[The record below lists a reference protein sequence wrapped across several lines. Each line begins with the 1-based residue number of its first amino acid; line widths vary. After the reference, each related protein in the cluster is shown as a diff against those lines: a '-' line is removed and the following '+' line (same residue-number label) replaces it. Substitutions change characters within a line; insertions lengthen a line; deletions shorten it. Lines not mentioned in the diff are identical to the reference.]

1 MQKNLLKRLLSF
13 TRPYLSHLALALF
26 FAVVGV
32 SMTLYAP
39 VLTGR
44 AIDLVA
50 GKGAV
55 DFQAL
60 KKILEALDRKSV
72 V

>member
-44 AIDLVA
+44 
-50 GKGAV
+50 
-55 DFQAL
+55 
-60 KKILEALDRKSV
+60 
-72 V
+72 